1 MGARIRAP
9 EDALHLWEDQ
19 SWLLVK
25 TSAPTRPGLRSAVT
39 LRSLAIQATPARD
52 AGSETTAWIPCNP
65 GTAALACAASNA
77 TGTPKNGAAWALT
90 TALTTAPA
98 TDQTTAPTMDLTAM
112 DLTAMDLTAMDLT
125 MASTMAQALTKRCNK
140 ASNIFQ
146 N

>member
-52 AGSETTAWIPCNP
+52 AGSETTALIPCNP

-77 TGTPKNGAAWALT
+77 TGTPKNGATWALT
-90 TALTTAPA
+90 PTDAGWATGASPWNKVAALT
-98 TDQTTAPTMDLTAM
+98 
-112 DLTAMDLTAMDLT
+112 
-125 MASTMAQALTKRCNK
+125 STW
-140 ASNIFQ
+140 
-146 N
+146 